1 MLEELKVIISIPT
14 CAKLDE
20 EEGSSLAI
28 KCKRLNL
35 FLGQSR
41 GV

>member
-1 MLEELKVIISIPT
+1 MLEELKAIISIPT

-28 KCKRLNL
+28 RCL
-35 FLGQSR
+35 S
-41 GV
+41 V